1 MADYTKRD
9 GQIPSRFVCIY
20 TLFSSSYRTSKKN
33 ILLLHQSL
41 GSYSDNGHFF
51 LVLIRTQEAKVI
63 IPAYSESG
71 KFNKRHGMIAT
82 VSSRLCY
89 YILRRG
95 DCCLFMTWAF
105 SRASNADRQ

>member
-41 GSYSDNGHFF
+41 GSYSD
-51 LVLIRTQEAKVI
+51 V
-63 IPAYSESG
+63 ESNS
-71 KFNKRHGMIAT
+71 KCKISKSA
-82 VSSRLCY
+82 
-89 YILRRG
+89 
-95 DCCLFMTWAF
+95 
-105 SRASNADRQ
+105 